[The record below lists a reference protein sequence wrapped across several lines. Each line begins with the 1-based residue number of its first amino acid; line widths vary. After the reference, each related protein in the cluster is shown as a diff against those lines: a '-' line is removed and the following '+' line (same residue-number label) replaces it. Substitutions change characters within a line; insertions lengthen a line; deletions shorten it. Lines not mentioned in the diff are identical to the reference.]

1 VDPFLCR
8 KTPWNCR
15 KKCEMSGN
23 NILLDTNIVL
33 YLLNG
38 EETLIP
44 LLAEKNL
51 FLSFITQ
58 LELLG
63 SKYLKPDDILNIKQ
77 FISECTVI
85 DITPEIKDITIS
97 IRQEYNLKL
106 PDCIIVATALWLN
119 MPLITADSDFTK
131 IDKADLIYFMR

>member
-1 VDPFLCR
+1 MNG
-8 KTPWNCR
+8 T
-15 KKCEMSGN
+15 
-23 NILLDTNIVL
+23 NIQLDTNIVL

-44 LLAEKNL
+44 LLDEKNL

-63 SKYLKPDDILNIKQ
+63 NRHLKTRDILKIKQ

-85 DITPEIKDITIS
+85 DITPAIKELVIN
-97 IRQEYNLKL
+97 IRQKYNIKL
-106 PDCIIVATALWLN
+106 PDCIIIATSLWLN
-119 MPLITADSDFTK
+119 MPLITADHDFKK
-131 IDKADLIYFMR
+131 IDIADLIYFQI

>member
-1 VDPFLCR
+1 MNG
-8 KTPWNCR
+8 T
-15 KKCEMSGN
+15 

-44 LLAEKNL
+44 LLEEKNL
-51 FLSFITQ
+51 YLSFITQ

-63 SKYLKPDDILNIKQ
+63 SRYIKPNDILKIKQ

-85 DITPEIKDITIS
+85 DITSGIKELVID
-97 IRQEYNLKL
+97 IRQKYTLKL
-106 PDCIIVATALWLN
+106 PDSIIMATSLWLN
-119 MPLITADSDFTK
+119 MPLITADQDFTK
-131 IDKADLIYFMR
+131 IDIADLIYFKR

>member
-1 VDPFLCR
+1 MNG
-8 KTPWNCR
+8 T
-15 KKCEMSGN
+15 

-44 LLAEKNL
+44 LLDEKNL

-63 SKYLKPDDILNIKQ
+63 NRHLKPSDILKIKQ

-85 DITPEIKDITIS
+85 DITPAIKELVIN
-97 IRQEYNLKL
+97 IRQKYNIKL
-106 PDCIIVATALWLN
+106 PDCIIIATSLWLN
-119 MPLITADSDFTK
+119 MPLITADHDFKK
-131 IDKADLIYFMR
+131 IDIADLIYFQI

>member
-1 VDPFLCR
+1 
-8 KTPWNCR
+8 
-15 KKCEMSGN
+15 MSGT

-44 LLAEKNL
+44 LLDEKNL

-63 SKYLKPDDILNIKQ
+63 NRHLKPSDILKIKQ

-85 DITPEIKDITIS
+85 DITPAIKELVIN
-97 IRQEYNLKL
+97 IRQKYNIKL
-106 PDCIIVATALWLN
+106 PDCIIIATSLWLN
-119 MPLITADSDFTK
+119 MPLITADHDFKK
-131 IDKADLIYFMR
+131 IDIADLIYFQI

>member
-1 VDPFLCR
+1 
-8 KTPWNCR
+8 
-15 KKCEMSGN
+15 MSGN
-23 NILLDTNIVL
+23 NVLLDTNIVL

-44 LLAEKNL
+44 LLEEKNL

-63 SKYLKPDDILNIKQ
+63 ARYLKPDDILQIKQ

-85 DITPEIKDITIS
+85 DITPGIKEFAIS
-97 IRQEYNLKL
+97 IRQKYTIKL
-106 PDCIIVATALWLN
+106 PDCIILATSLWLN
-119 MPLITADSDFTK
+119 MPLISADHDFSK
-131 IDKADLIYFMR
+131 IDIADLIYFKR

>member
-1 VDPFLCR
+1 
-8 KTPWNCR
+8 
-15 KKCEMSGN
+15 MSGT

-44 LLAEKNL
+44 LLDEKNL

-63 SKYLKPDDILNIKQ
+63 NRHLKPRDILKIKQ

-85 DITPEIKDITIS
+85 DITPAIKELVIN
-97 IRQEYNLKL
+97 IRQKYNIKL
-106 PDCIIVATALWLN
+106 PDCIIIATSLWLN
-119 MPLITADSDFTK
+119 MPLITADHDFKK
-131 IDKADLIYFMR
+131 IDIADLIYFQI

>member
-1 VDPFLCR
+1 M
-8 KTPWNCR
+8 N
-15 KKCEMSGN
+15 GN

-33 YLLNG
+33 FLLNG

-44 LLAEKNL
+44 LLDEKNL

-63 SKYLKPDDILNIKQ
+63 ARFLQPEDLLKIKA

-85 DITPEIKDITIS
+85 DITPEIKEFTFS
-97 IRQEYNLKL
+97 IRQKYNIKL
-106 PDCIIVATALWLN
+106 PDSIILATSQWLN
-119 MPLITADSDFTK
+119 MPLISADKEFTK
-131 IDKADLIYFMR
+131 IDNADLIYFQR

>member
-1 VDPFLCR
+1 M
-8 KTPWNCR
+8 NG
-15 KKCEMSGN
+15 S

-44 LLAEKNL
+44 LLEGKNL
-51 FLSFITQ
+51 YISFITQ

-63 SKYLKPDDILNIKQ
+63 ARYLKPEDILKIKQ

-85 DITPEIKDITIS
+85 DITPGIKEIVIS
-97 IRQEYNLKL
+97 IRQKYSFKL
-106 PDCIIVATALWLN
+106 PDCIIMATSMWLN
-119 MPLITADSDFTK
+119 IPLITSDRDFTK
-131 IDKADLIYFMR
+131 LDTADLIYFER

>member
-1 VDPFLCR
+1 M
-8 KTPWNCR
+8 NG
-15 KKCEMSGN
+15 S

-44 LLAEKNL
+44 LLEEKNL
-51 FLSFITQ
+51 YISFISQ

-63 SKYLKPDDILNIKQ
+63 ARYLKPEDILKIKQ

-85 DITPEIKDITIS
+85 DITPGIKELVIS
-97 IRQEYNLKL
+97 IRQKYTLKL
-106 PDCIIVATALWLN
+106 PDCIIIATSLWLN
-119 MPLITADSDFTK
+119 MPLITADKDFTK
-131 IDKADLIYFMR
+131 IDNADLIYFQR

>member
-1 VDPFLCR
+1 
-8 KTPWNCR
+8 
-15 KKCEMSGN
+15 MSGN
-23 NILLDTNIVL
+23 NVLLDTNIVL

-44 LLAEKNL
+44 LLEEKNL

-63 SKYLKPDDILNIKQ
+63 ARYLKSDDILQIKQ

-85 DITPEIKDITIS
+85 DI
-97 IRQEYNLKL
+97 
-106 PDCIIVATALWLN
+106 
-119 MPLITADSDFTK
+119 
-131 IDKADLIYFMR
+131 ADLIYFKR